1 MQKTLSTTALKRSKS
16 SLTSI
21 HTVQSGETQANSVTQ
36 KHIGVWL
43 IEDNR
48 TFRDTIARVLA
59 QADDLKGPRQF
70 SSAEEALASLRTG
83 PLPDIILLD
92 VELPGI
98 DGIEAVSR
106 IKAISPTSHIIMLTV
121 FDDHDKILR
130 AICAGASG
138 YLLKTSPQMKIIESI
153 REVQAG
159 GASMTPRIARSVL
172 DMFSRMLLPKHEDY
186 GLTTREREIL
196 ELMTQGLL
204 KKEIA
209 DRLSLSYH
217 TVDTHL
223 RNIYSKLHVNSR
235 SRAIAKAIQE
245 KLF

>member
-1 MQKTLSTTALKRSKS
+1 MQKSLSTSASKRTKS
-16 SLTSI
+16 SLTSP
-21 HTVQSGETQANSVTQ
+21 HTARTDALAAKGAVQTRIE
-36 KHIGVWL
+36 VWL

-70 SSAEEALASLRTG
+70 SSAEEAIAALQHG
-83 PLPDIILLD
+83 PLPDTVLLD

-98 DGIEAVSR
+98 DGIEAVGK
-106 IKAISPTSHIIMLTV
+106 IKAISPASHVIMLTV

-138 YLLKTSPQMKIIESI
+138 YLLKTSPQVKIIESI
-153 REVQAG
+153 REVRAG

-172 DMFSRMLLPKHEDY
+172 DMFSRMLVPKHQDY

-196 ELMTQGLL
+196 ELMTQDLL

-235 SRAIAKAIQE
+235 SGAVAKALKE

>member
-1 MQKTLSTTALKRSKS
+1 MQKSLSTSPSNRTKS
-16 SLTSI
+16 SLTSRD
-21 HTVQSGETQANSVTQ
+21 TAQSDGVAAKNATQ
-36 KHIGVWL
+36 KHIDVWL

-59 QADDLKGPRQF
+59 QAQDLKGPRQF
-70 SSAEEALASLRTG
+70 SSAEEAIAGLQLG

-98 DGIEAVSR
+98 DGIEAVRR
-106 IKAISPTSHIIMLTV
+106 IRAISPASHIIMLTV

-138 YLLKTSPQMKIIESI
+138 YLLKTSPQVKIIESI
-153 REVQAG
+153 HEVRAG

-196 ELMTQGLL
+196 ELMTEDLL

-209 DRLSLSYH
+209 ERLSLSYH

-235 SRAIAKAIQE
+235 SGAVAKALKE